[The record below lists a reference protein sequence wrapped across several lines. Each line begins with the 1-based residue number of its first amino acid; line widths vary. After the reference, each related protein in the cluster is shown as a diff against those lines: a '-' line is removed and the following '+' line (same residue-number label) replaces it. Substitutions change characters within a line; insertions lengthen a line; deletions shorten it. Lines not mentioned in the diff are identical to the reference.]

1 MSWLSKQQQK
11 EKELTIDEVKK
22 MICKQIEKR
31 QKQVDP
37 AKHNMR
43 IVENNMT
50 ELETM
55 QFILSMITDEER
67 LRERDKPT
75 NKWYAKSWNQELS
88 LTSTA

>member
-1 MSWLSKQQQK
+1 LPKQQQK

-22 MICKQIEKR
+22 MIYKEIQKK

-43 IVENNMT
+43 IAENNMT

-75 NKWYAKSWNQELS
+75 DK
-88 LTSTA
+88 

>member
-1 MSWLSKQQQK
+1 LPKQQQK

-22 MICKQIEKR
+22 MIYKEIQKK

-75 NKWYAKSWNQELS
+75 DK
-88 LTSTA
+88 

>member
-1 MSWLSKQQQK
+1 
-11 EKELTIDEVKK
+11 
-22 MICKQIEKR
+22 
-31 QKQVDP
+31 
-37 AKHNMR
+37 MR

-75 NKWYAKSWNQELS
+75 NK
-88 LTSTA
+88 